1 MGANNQNIGSG
12 GVATQVGIGYQNR
25 VAAWMCVRILAEQDA
40 SPLWELKTDATFDY
54 IRCETGQPVDDILVG
69 TSEGGH
75 AFINVKHA
83 VKTSRKADS
92 ALCSVINQFVR
103 QFISYR
109 GNIKGHRPWERQL
122 NIDYD
127 RLVLVTSPKS
137 SIAIKEHLPHALA
150 HLRELPPRGGINAAI
165 VNLEEQKILTV
176 IREHIARAW
185 RDLVGSDVTEEE
197 ELQLLRFFWVETLD
211 VGDDKSGERDAKD
224 LLRAVIIN
232 DPTQADVAWV
242 ALVTACAGYASR
254 QSGAD
259 RTLLQQELLKA
270 GIRVKAPGS
279 YL

>member
-92 ALCSVINQFVR
+92 ALGSVINQFVR

-109 GNIKGHRPWERQL
+109 GNLKGHRPWERQL

-197 ELQLLRFFWVETLD
+197 ALH
-211 VGDDKSGERDAKD
+211 